1 VLSGLVGL
9 SLALDAELRSG
20 LPPHVFVIDSSM
32 SVVAGGDFFGLLAGI
47 WTKRG
52 STWFSH
58 TIIEE
63 N

>member
-9 SLALDAELRSG
+9 SLAVDAELRSE
-20 LPPHVFVIDSSM
+20 LPPHVFVIDPSM
-32 SVVAGGDFFGLLAGI
+32 TVVAGRDFFGLLAGI
-47 WTKRG
+47 WTKRA

-58 TIIEE
+58 TIIEQ